1 MSYHRQTPSSLRYPQ
16 GFGGIF
22 SKVFKKV
29 GKQITRT
36 GEQAEEVESRIKAT
50 GRALRGKTTRA
61 PMPGPAPVA
70 AGSSPEQLE
79 EEASLK
85 TELEALRIE
94 QQRIA
99 AQQELSAAERAAE
112 QEKNAA
118 ERAAL
123 EARLKQQQ
131 MQQQQ
136 LQQQLAHEQRKGIF
150 TRMAEAL
157 FGKKQPVMEVEI
169 EEQAFEGLGRYRR
182 PSRQIQNVYFQGWN
196 YF

>member
-1 MSYHRQTPSSLRYPQ
+1 MSYHRQNPSSLHYPQ

-22 SKVFKKV
+22 SRMFKKA
-29 GKQITRT
+29 GKQSIRT
-36 GEQAEEVESRIKAT
+36 GEQVEEVESRFKAV
-50 GRALRGKTTRA
+50 GRALRGKTTHA
-61 PMPGPAPVA
+61 PMPGPAPVV
-70 AGSSPEQLE
+70 GPSPEQLE
-79 EEASLK
+79 KEAALK
-85 TELEALRIE
+85 TELEALRAE

-123 EARLKQQQ
+123 EAQLQQQQ

-136 LQQQLAHEQRKGIF
+136 LQQQLVQERQKGIF
-150 TRMAEAL
+150 TRMSEAL
-157 FGKKQPVMEVEI
+157 FGKRQPVMEVEM
-169 EEQAFEGLGRYRR
+169 EEETLEGLGHYRR
-182 PSRQIQNVYFQGWN
+182 PTRQLRNVYFQGWN